1 MTTTDPS
8 QHHPLP
14 PRPSSR
20 YAGQYEGVEDRA
32 RLEQILG
39 ESERIAGES
48 ADPATARAR
57 FELALEC
64 AHRLAELGVDGGEL
78 GGRIARLGREIGVEL
93 GDPEAAGGRESSSNA
108 GDGAEVA
115 AIAPSA
121 AVIDAVGVDEG
132 DSEGHPMGGDSDG
145 NGGGNGNRSSS
156 DAAPPNAQSVSPPD
170 PDAHRD
176 PAIELRIEPLARLQP
191 ALADAGFHPLPALHL
206 ENTGE
211 RHYRDLELVI
221 EPYPAFARCEPIAIA
236 ELGPGQS
243 IALTGERLPIRLDR
257 SFFAGVSERTTGS
270 FRVSL
275 YESETKPAAT
285 ADTPAA
291 LPSSAPEVPDATTA
305 PAGSA
310 DVASA
315 ESAVDLDDSTAS
327 AGAGSTAPSETLPG
341 SEPSSE
347 FDVQDTGN
355 GSKSPLEPENG
366 LESAART
373 TAPSR
378 RRLATAT
385 ADLDLC
391 PPGEWPGL
399 AVHPEYLAAFV
410 LPNEPAVQDLLR
422 GAADLLGEWT
432 QNPALDGY
440 QSKDPGRALRQAAA
454 IYGAIQ
460 AAGITYANPP
470 ASFAESGQ
478 RVRLPGDIAAS
489 KMGTCLDL
497 ALLAAACM
505 EQAGLHPLLLVL
517 DGHAAC
523 GVWLREETF
532 AEATQSDPRRVL
544 KYVELG
550 DVALFDPTCAST
562 RPPIDFDTAQQLA
575 RADLAGKRGFV
586 SAIDLRRARRA
597 GVRPL
602 PTFGGRIAAAPEGAG
617 AEASVAGAAPTLD
630 GLSELERL
638 EAARLE
644 LTRHGRDVDAPD
656 DRLERW
662 RRKLLD
668 LTMRN
673 RLLAHREGKR
683 TVPLIAPD
691 VSALEDALARGERF
705 RVEPRPAEVEAVRRR
720 EGAGVT
726 REALSTQLAELLAAD
741 LGANRLRADA
751 GDDALATRLV
761 TLFREARTAT
771 EEGGS
776 STLYLALGFLNYRET
791 PSSSTERRAPL
802 ILIPV
807 ELTRES
813 VRRGFSL
820 ALGADEPRVNVTLLE
835 YLARD
840 HGIEV
845 PGLDP
850 LPLDASDAEGDGV
863 DVKLALYTLRQAIRD
878 KPDWRVSEEAVLDV
892 FSFSKI
898 LIWKD
903 LADRREDLLRSP
915 VVHHLVNTPNEAW
928 TPVVQGGGGFPD
940 PARLDD
946 ELPAD
951 EVLCPMSY
959 DSSQLAAV
967 VAAARGQSFVLH
979 GPPGTG
985 KSQTITNLIAHLLGT
1000 GKRVLFVSEKRAALE
1015 VVRERLERVGLG
1027 EACLELH
1034 SNKAKKKDVLE
1045 QLRRALEAGGD
1056 GDERAFEEAATEYEG
1071 QRRRLNAYV
1080 RALHA
1085 PRASGESLFDA
1096 LSRLVAIE
1104 DRFGLTLPWRGV
1116 EATTAEQLAAAR
1128 TALAHLAE
1136 TGRDVGPEHPLL
1148 AIGRLEFT
1156 PLWEREARARVD
1168 GFGERVDA
1176 AQQAG
1181 RAAARALGLGA
1192 GAESGARG
1200 DGAGSDGDAPA
1211 LSRAAWRSLA
1221 TFVRV
1226 LADAPVSTPREL
1238 LESADLAGLE
1248 ARAAD
1253 WVARGRT
1260 VAERREALGARFA
1273 SDPRTLGLDLV
1284 EELVRRAR
1292 LDWFLPAWLKK
1303 RRVVKALASIA
1314 REPATITFESAVA
1327 ALEETRALESAE
1339 GSLAEVDAPARA
1351 AFGDRWQSEST
1362 DWRELDGLARF
1373 ATSYEGGLAG
1383 LVEATGCAAPSLRAA
1398 SARALSA
1405 GRLADTVAGFLA
1417 PFDAWEAAAR
1427 ELDETLT
1434 LDERAWHAPS
1444 GVDAFDADRTRA
1456 RRWAAAW
1463 RGLPAWCAWRRA
1475 RVDALDARLQFVVDA
1490 LESGRVLAP
1499 ELSDAFERAYAD
1511 QWFAVVA
1518 SDEPALAGFV
1528 GEQHDVLV
1536 ERFRELDGR
1545 VLELATQALRAR
1557 VLGRVARAAVGGRE
1571 APESSEVGKLHRE
1584 LTKKTRHMALRRLF
1598 EEIPG
1603 VLAQLKPCLLMSPLS
1618 VAQYLDPAG
1627 PRFDAVV
1634 FDEASQIPVWD
1645 AVGAMAR
1652 GSQVV
1657 VVGDPK
1663 QLPPT
1668 SFFERGGDDEEDDVF
1683 VEDAESI
1690 LDECLAARVPSL
1702 YLEWHYRSRHEG
1714 LIAFSNRRYYD
1725 GRLVTFPARDHDG
1738 LGVQLRHVDGAV
1750 YDFGE
1755 TRTNRIEAEA
1765 VVAEVER
1772 RLTDPRLARSSIG
1785 VVTFNQPQQVL
1796 IEDLLDALRRRRPEL
1811 EGAFGEA
1818 AREPLFVKNLEN
1830 VQGDERDVILFS
1842 IGFGPDEHGKV
1853 RLNFG
1858 PLNRSGGERR
1868 LNVAVTRAR
1877 REALVFTCLRPE
1889 HIDLG
1894 RTKADGARDLRLFLE
1909 YAQAGPA
1916 AFGSD
1921 GAALERH
1928 SAQDA
1933 VSRPF
1938 AESVARALEARGWAV
1953 KRRVGC
1959 SAYRL
1964 DLAVADAG
1972 EPERFLVGVECDG
1985 ASYRDA
1991 RTARDRDRLRQA
2003 VLEGLGW
2010 SVHRV
2015 WSTEWWRDPEAQVRR
2030 IEAAI
2035 ERARERDREREQADA
2050 APTGGDSS
2058 DGASGGAHDAS
2069 DVEPAAPELAS
2080 QVDAGADVDGSAVD
2094 EALRAAPSVALAQ
2107 AAPGQAYEPV
2117 VLRRSRRAPE
2127 RFYDTDT
2134 AQLVKE
2140 ALVELVRGEAPI
2152 AFEFAARR
2160 VADSFGID
2168 RFGARARTVIEQITR
2183 TAGLVVEDDQGV
2195 VVLWPAGADPAA
2207 HTAFRPDAEAV
2218 GRPVPK
2224 GLPTRE
2230 ADDLSTRELAN
2241 GALWLLGTWGAMQ
2254 RQDLV
2259 RETARLFGFARLGRR
2274 IEERIEAALE
2284 RVLATGRVE
2293 LDGETVRPRPR

>member
-1 MTTTDPS
+1 MTAIDPA

-14 PRPSSR
+14 LRTLGR

-48 ADPATARAR
+48 SDLATARAR

-64 AHRLAELGVDGGEL
+64 AHRLAELGVDEGEL
-78 GGRIARLGREIGVEL
+78 GGRVALLARGIGVEI
-93 GDPEAAGGRESSSNA
+93 GADEEEGASADDTDATSIAGAATDATDNDDSS
-108 GDGAEVA
+108 
-115 AIAPSA
+115 
-121 AVIDAVGVDEG
+121 
-132 DSEGHPMGGDSDG
+132 DSDV
-145 NGGGNGNRSSS
+145 
-156 DAAPPNAQSVSPPD
+156 APPD
-170 PDAHRD
+170 PDPDREPDPDADRD
-176 PAIELRIEPLARLQP
+176 PAIVLRLEPLARLQP

-211 RHYRDLELVI
+211 QHHRDLWLEI

-236 ELGPGQS
+236 GLGPGQS

-257 SFFAGVSERTTGS
+257 SFFAGVSERTRGS
-270 FRVSL
+270 FRVNL
-275 YESETKPAAT
+275 YASADPTPSDTARPDESSSEPPSSNSRLEAESEPQSTPEPA
-285 ADTPAA
+285 
-291 LPSSAPEVPDATTA
+291 
-305 PAGSA
+305 
-310 DVASA
+310 
-315 ESAVDLDDSTAS
+315 LDPRPT
-327 AGAGSTAPSETLPG
+327 
-341 SEPSSE
+341 
-347 FDVQDTGN
+347 
-355 GSKSPLEPENG
+355 
-366 LESAART
+366 RH
-373 TAPSR
+373 
-378 RRLATAT
+378 RLATAT
-385 ADLDLC
+385 ADIDLC

-410 LPNEPAVQDLLR
+410 LPNEPAIQDLLR
-422 GAADLLGEWT
+422 SAADLLGEWT

-440 QSKDPGRALRQAAA
+440 QSKDTGRALRQAAA

-470 ASFAESGQ
+470 ASFAETGQ

-505 EQAGLHPLLLVL
+505 EQAGLHPLLLL
-517 DGHAAC
+517 FDGHAAC
-523 GVWLREETF
+523 GVWLRDETF

-550 DVALFDPTCAST
+550 DVVLFDATAASA
-562 RPPIDFDTAQQLA
+562 RPAIDFDAAQQLA
-575 RADLAGKRGFV
+575 RVDVAGKRGFV
-586 SAIDLRRARRA
+586 AAIDLRRARRA

-630 GLSELERL
+630 GLTELERL
-638 EAARLE
+638 EAARQE
-644 LTRHGRDVDAPD
+644 LTRHAHEARDEGVPD

-705 RVEPRPAEVEAVRRR
+705 RIESRPAEVEAVRRR
-720 EGAGVT
+720 DGAGVT

-741 LGANRLRADA
+741 LGTNRLRADA
-751 GDDALATRLV
+751 GDDALANRLV

-776 STLYLALGFLNYRET
+776 STLFLAIGFLNYRET

-802 ILIPV
+802 LLIPV

-863 DVKLALYTLRQAIRD
+863 DVKLALYTLRQAVRD

-903 LADRREDLLRSP
+903 LADRRDDLLRSP
-915 VVHHLVNTPNEAW
+915 VVDHLVNTPNEAW
-928 TPVVQGGGGFPD
+928 TPRIEGLGDDLGGDLMGGDSNGDLSGDSNGNPGGDLRGGVGGFPD

-1056 GDERAFEEAATEYEG
+1056 GDERAFGEAAAEYEA

-1085 PRASGESLFDA
+1085 QRASGESLFDA

-1104 DRFGLTLPWRGV
+1104 DRFGLTLPWNEV
-1116 EATTAEQLAAAR
+1116 EATTTEQLAAAR
-1128 TALAHLAE
+1128 AAVGHLAE
-1136 TGRDVGPEHPLL
+1136 TGREVGPEHALL
-1148 AIGRLEFT
+1148 ALGRQEYT
-1156 PLWEREARARVD
+1156 PLWDREARAQVD

-1176 AQQAG
+1176 AQRAG
-1181 RAAARALGLGA
+1181 RVAAGTLGLGVGTAAA
-1192 GAESGARG
+1192 GEGAGTEAAAES
-1200 DGAGSDGDAPA
+1200 DPPP

-1221 TFVRV
+1221 TCVRV
-1226 LADAPVSTPREL
+1226 LAEAPVSTPREL
-1238 LESADLAGLE
+1238 LESADLDGLE

-1253 WVARGRT
+1253 WTARGRAA
-1260 VAERREALGARFA
+1260 AERRAGLETGFVA
-1273 SDPRTLGLDLV
+1273 DPRTLGLDLV
-1284 EELVRRAR
+1284 EELVQRAR

-1303 RRVVKALASIA
+1303 RRVVKALRSIA
-1314 REPATITFESAVA
+1314 REPSSVTFDSAAA
-1327 ALEETRALESAE
+1327 ALDEARALEAAE
-1339 GSLAEVDAPARA
+1339 VALAEVDPAARA
-1351 AFGDRWQSEST
+1351 VFGDRWQGEAT
-1362 DWRELDGLARF
+1362 DWRELELLVQF
-1373 ATSYEGGLAG
+1373 ATSYRGATHE
-1383 LVEATGCAAPSLRAA
+1383 LVEATGCALESLCAA
-1398 SARALSA
+1398 SARALAA
-1405 GRLADTVAGFLA
+1405 GRLSAGVAGFLA
-1417 PFDAWEAAAR
+1417 PFDAYEAAGR
-1427 ELDETLT
+1427 VLDDNLV
-1434 LDERAWHAPS
+1434 LDERAWHVPS
-1444 GVDAFDADRTRA
+1444 GTDTFDADRTRA

-1463 RGLPAWCAWRRA
+1463 RGLPAWCAWRRTRA
-1475 RVDALDARLQFVVDA
+1475 EAIDARLAFVVDA

-1518 SDEPALAGFV
+1518 SDEAALAGFV

-1557 VLGRVARAAVGGRE
+1557 VLGRVARAVVGGRE

-1645 AVGAMAR
+1645 AIGAMAR

-1668 SFFERGGDDEEDDVF
+1668 SFFERAADDDEDDVF

-1725 GRLVTFPARDHDG
+1725 GRLVTFPARDDEG

-1750 YDFGE
+1750 YDFGD

-1772 RLTDPRLARSSIG
+1772 RLSDPRLAQWSIG
-1785 VVTFNQPQQVL
+1785 VVTFNQPQQML
-1796 IEDLLDALRRRRPEL
+1796 IEDLLDELRRRRPEL
-1811 EGAFGEA
+1811 EAAFGEG

-1830 VQGDERDVILFS
+1830 VQGDERDAILFS

-1909 YAQAGPA
+1909 YAKSGPA

-1921 GAALERH
+1921 AGAFERD
-1928 SAQDA
+1928 SANGA

-1953 KRRVGC
+1953 TRRVGC

-1964 DLAVADAG
+1964 DLAVADASA
-1972 EPERFLVGVECDG
+1972 PERFLLGVECDG

-2015 WSTEWWRDPEAQVRR
+2015 WSTEWWRDSETQVRR

-2035 ERARERDREREQADA
+2035 ERGREQDAERERDEAVSMA
-2050 APTGGDSS
+2050 
-2058 DGASGGAHDAS
+2058 AS
-2069 DVEPAAPELAS
+2069 DDAERSAPPELAS
-2080 QVDAGADVDGSAVD
+2080 EVEGASGRASEGGGAAAA
-2094 EALRAAPSVALAQ
+2094 EPLRAAPTALASTPLQ
-2107 AAPGQAYEPV
+2107 KPAPDAPGQAYDPIA
-2117 VLRRSRRAPE
+2117 LRRSRRRPE
-2127 RFYDTDT
+2127 RFYDADT
-2134 AQLVKE
+2134 APHVQE
-2140 ALVELVRGEAPI
+2140 ALVELVGGEAPI

-2160 VADSFGID
+2160 VADSFGVD
-2168 RFGARARTVIEQITR
+2168 RFGARARAVIEE
-2183 TAGLVVEDDQGV
+2183 LVRSARLVIEDDHGV
-2195 VVLWPAGADPAA
+2195 QLLWPAGADPAA
-2207 HTAFRPDAEAV
+2207 HTGFRPDAEAV

-2224 GLPTRE
+2224 SLPARE

-2241 GALWLLGTWGAMQ
+2241 GALWLLETWGAMQ

-2259 RETARLFGFARLGRR
+2259 RETARLFGFARVGRR

-2284 RVLATGRVE
+2284 HLRSTERAVF
-2293 LDGETVRPRPR
+2293 DDETARPGPR